1 MEELKSI
8 NIKGK
13 NYVMVNE
20 RLKAFRKDFPN
31 YSLTSELVHL
41 DTDSCVIKAT
51 ICDADGRVVA
61 TGLAQEDRTSSM
73 INRTSFVENCETSA
87 WGRALGN
94 LGIGIDVSIASAEE
108 MEIAVAKQ
116 EKMKAEETKPA
127 ILGGTLIL
135 NSGKYAG
142 KRIIDVIELGDIDYL
157 KFLLHNEKVSDNI
170 RENIR
175 LAFQNAGI
183 FDEVEI

>member
-1 MEELKSI
+1 MKTI

-13 NYVMVNE
+13 EYVMVNE
-20 RLKAFRKDFPN
+20 RLKEFRANYKDF
-31 YSLTSELVHL
+31 SLVSELVHL
-41 DTDSCVIKAT
+41 DADSCVIKASVL
-51 ICDADGRVVA
+51 DANGRVVA

-116 EKMKAEETKPA
+116 EKIKEQEKPA
-127 ILGGTLIL
+127 ILGGTLML

-142 KRIIDVIELGDIDYL
+142 KRIIDVIEQGDIDYL
-157 KFLLHNEKVSDNI
+157 KYLLNNDKVSDNI
-170 RENIR
+170 KDNIR

-183 FDEVEI
+183 VDEVEI